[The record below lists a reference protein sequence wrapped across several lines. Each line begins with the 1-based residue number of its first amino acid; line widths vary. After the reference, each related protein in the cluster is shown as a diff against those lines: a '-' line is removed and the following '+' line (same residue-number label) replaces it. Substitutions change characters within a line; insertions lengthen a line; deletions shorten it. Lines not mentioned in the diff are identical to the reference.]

1 MPINVR
7 IEHRNGN
14 GKIKA
19 KIEYE
24 GSLYSRP
31 SFGDKYD
38 SDLESLP
45 HQYSTLTQIE
55 LPQIQKDLVQEFFD
69 NDEFKA
75 NLCDLFQP
83 GSKFLQLQLENILRS
98 LPYPTE
104 LMTLNRWNQ
113 IIHKVNEVGLRGL
126 YGKNNKLNQ
135 IHME

>member
-7 IEHRNGN
+7 IERRNGN

-19 KIEYE
+19 KIEYG

-31 SFGDKYD
+31 SFGDEYD
-38 SDLESLP
+38 SYLESLP
-45 HQYSTLTQIE
+45 HQYSTLTQVD

-75 NLCDLFQP
+75 RLCDLFVP
-83 GSKFLQLQLENILRS
+83 GSKLLQSQLENILRS

-104 LMTLNRWNQ
+104 LMTLDRWRQ

-126 YGKNNKLNQ
+126 YGKNNKVHQ